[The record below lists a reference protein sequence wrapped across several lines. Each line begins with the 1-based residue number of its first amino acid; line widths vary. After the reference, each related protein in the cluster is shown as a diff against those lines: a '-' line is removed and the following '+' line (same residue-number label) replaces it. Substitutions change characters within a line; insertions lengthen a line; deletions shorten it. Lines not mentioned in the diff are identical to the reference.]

1 MKLLQNSPRGWC
13 IFGAFVIERQSGLFL
28 CDLDD
33 FLPMGRR
40 SLFRS
45 RSGTR
50 DLFCEHPVARSG
62 QKFSELLNVT
72 SFHKRLG
79 LVSRLFNV
87 SICVFQIAL
96 HNLDKI
102 SQGKSDL

>member
-1 MKLLQNSPRGWC
+1 MSLFNM
-13 IFGAFVIERQSGLFL
+13 FL
-28 CDLDD
+28 CDLDY
-33 FLPMGRR
+33 FLPIWGRR

-45 RSGTR
+45 RSGPR